1 MLRPDKVVPALQG
14 FVSATLGARFTEPP
28 PFDLAGSYRESS
40 ATSPLLFVLST
51 GSDPTAALLQVW
63 GAVKCGEVCVW
74 GVSESS
80 VSPDR
85 LLYSWMC
92 VRWKCRLV
100 WEMCVWRGN
109 PEGSRASG
117 ARGYAAC
124 PHPVLLL
131 LLIPPLPFPPPSIC
145 SAVCRHHE
153 LRIQDLGHLHGAGPG
168 AQGRCAHRHGPQ
180 GWLLGAAAGVNV

>member
-63 GAVKCGEVCVW
+63 GTVKCGEVCVG

-85 LLYSWMC
+85 LLYLCGCACGVS
-92 VRWKCRLV
+92 VDKCGKCLSGGEILKAAERLV
-100 WEMCVWRGN
+100 
-109 PEGSRASG
+109 PG
-117 ARGYAAC
+117 AA
-124 PHPVLLL
+124 PPVLTL
-131 LLIPPLPFPPPSIC
+131 C
-145 SAVCRHHE
+145 SCS
-153 LRIQDLGHLHGAGPG
+153 
-168 AQGRCAHRHGPQ
+168 C
-180 GWLLGAAAGVNV
+180 